1 MKIIYLLT
9 AVMALVPLRGNCQ
22 RPAQETPVE
31 VIDTLSGQFATKQQ
45 DLSWMDEK
53 VVVGKDT
60 VSIIIPQRNFGRYDR
75 GLYNF
80 LFIPKGQWALGLTAS
95 YGSFDAK
102 DVQML
107 SVIKDFDFKGTVYS
121 VKPSVA
127 YFWKN
132 NQSVGIKFNYTHS
145 DLNMPN
151 LSVDFDDD
159 LNFSIRDV
167 SYYSDTYAVALYYRN
182 YVGLGREKRFAIFND
197 VDLSFGGG
205 VSRFKRYYNDELRNT
220 QTDIFEAALNFS
232 PGVCIFVMD
241 YVSFN
246 VSFGVFGIKM
256 RSEKQRT
263 NEVEEGSRFT
273 SGANFK
279 FNIFNINFGIGIH
292 I

>member
-1 MKIIYLLT
+1 MKTIYLLT
-9 AVMALVPLRGNCQ
+9 AILALVPLRGNCRQ
-22 RPAQETPVE
+22 QIVEEPVE
-31 VIDTLSGQFATKQQ
+31 VIDTLSNQFATPRQ

-132 NQSVGIKFNYTHS
+132 NQSVGIKFNYTHG

-167 SYYSDTYAVALYYRN
+167 SYFSETYSVAVFYRN
-182 YVGLGREKRFAIFND
+182 YIGLGREKRFAIFND
-197 VDLSFGGG
+197 VDLSLGGG

-263 NEVEEGSRFT
+263 NDIEEGSRFT

>member
-1 MKIIYLLT
+1 MAIIPLKGKCQQKI
-9 AVMALVPLRGNCQ
+9 
-22 RPAQETPVE
+22 QETPIE
-31 VIDTLSGQFATKQQ
+31 VVDTLSGQFAANKQ

-53 VVVGKDT
+53 VVVGNDT

-102 DVQML
+102 DVQLL
-107 SVIKDFDFKGTVYS
+107 SVIKDFDFKGTIYS

-132 NQSVGIKFNYTHS
+132 NQSVGIKFNYTHG

-151 LSVDFDDD
+151 LSVDIDDD

-167 SYYSDTYAVALYYRN
+167 SYYSETYSAAVFYRN
-182 YVGLGREKRFAIFND
+182 YIGLGREKRFAIFND

-205 VSRFKRYYNDELRNT
+205 VSRFKRYYNNELRDT
-220 QTDIFEAALNFS
+220 KTDIFEVALNFS
-232 PGVCIFVMD
+232 PGVCVFVMD

-256 RSEKQRT
+256 RSEKQKT
-263 NEVEEGSRFT
+263 NDVEEGSRVT

-279 FNIFNINFGIGIH
+279 FNIFNINLGIGIH

>member
-9 AVMALVPLRGNCQ
+9 AVMALTPLRGNCQ
-22 RPAQETPVE
+22 RHAEENTVE

-80 LFIPKGQWALGLTAS
+80 LFIPKGQWAFGLTAS

-167 SYYSDTYAVALYYRN
+167 SYYSETYAIALYYRN

-205 VSRFKRYYNDELRNT
+205 ISRFKRYYNDELRNT

-263 NEVEEGSRFT
+263 NEVDEGSRFT

>member
-9 AVMALVPLRGNCQ
+9 AIMALIPFRAKCQ
-22 RPAQETPVE
+22 ENAPTATTDSISQPTAHAQR
-31 VIDTLSGQFATKQQ
+31 

-53 VVVGKDT
+53 VIVGKDT

-102 DVQML
+102 DVELL
-107 SVIKDFDFKGTVYS
+107 SVIKDFDFKGTIYS

-145 DLNMPN
+145 DLNMPH
-151 LSVDFDDD
+151 LAVDFDDD
-159 LNFSIRDV
+159 INFSIRDV
-167 SYYSDTYAVALYYRN
+167 SYYSETYSVALFYRN

-205 VSRFKRYYNDELRNT
+205 VSRFKRYYNNELRDT
-220 QTDIFEAALNFS
+220 KTDIFEAALNFS
-232 PGVCIFVMD
+232 PGVCVFVMD

-256 RSEKQRT
+256 RNEKQKT

-279 FNIFNINFGIGIH
+279 FNIFNINLGIGIH

>member
-1 MKIIYLLT
+1 ML
-9 AVMALVPLRGNCQ
+9 VALAGR
-22 RPAQETPVE
+22 AQQPVSDTPV
-31 VIDTLSGQFATKQQ
+31 VLDTVPDMFATPQQ
-45 DLSWMDEK
+45 DADFLDEK
-53 VVVGKDT
+53 VIVGRDT

-80 LFIPKGQWALGLTAS
+80 LFIPKGQWAFGLTAA
-95 YGSFDAK
+95 YGSFDSK
-102 DVQML
+102 DVQLL
-107 SVIKDFDFKGTVYS
+107 SVIKDFDFKGTIYS
-121 VKPSVA
+121 IKPSVA

-145 DLNMPN
+145 DLNLPN

-159 LNFSIRDV
+159 LNFSIKDV
-167 SYYSDTYAVALYYRN
+167 SYYSETYSVALFYRN
-182 YVGLGREKRFAIFND
+182 YVGLGREKRFAVFND

-205 VSRFKRYYNDELRNT
+205 SSRFKRYYGGELRDTHT
-220 QTDIFEAALNFS
+220 QIFEAALNFS
-232 PGVCIFVMD
+232 PGVCIFIMD

-246 VSFGVFGIKM
+246 VSFGVFGLQM
-256 RSEKQRT
+256 RKETQNT
-263 NEVEEGSRFT
+263 NDVEEGSRFT

>member
-9 AVMALVPLRGNCQ
+9 AVMALIPLRGNCQ
-22 RPAQETPVE
+22 RLAQETPVE

-167 SYYSDTYAVALYYRN
+167 SYYSETYAVALYYRN

>member
-1 MKIIYLLT
+1 MAILPLEGKCQQKIE
-9 AVMALVPLRGNCQ
+9 G
-22 RPAQETPVE
+22 TPVE
-31 VIDTLSGQFATKQQ
+31 VVDTLSGQFATQKQ

-132 NQSVGIKFNYTHS
+132 NQSVGIKFNYTHG

-167 SYYSDTYAVALYYRN
+167 SFFSETYSVAVFYRN
-182 YVGLGREKRFAIFND
+182 YIGLGREKRFAIFND
-197 VDLSFGGG
+197 VDLSLGGG

-263 NEVEEGSRFT
+263 NDVDEGSRFT

>member
-9 AVMALVPLRGNCQ
+9 AIMAVLPLRGKCQ
-22 RPAQETPVE
+22 QLESASVE
-31 VIDTLSGQFATKQQ
+31 VVDSVSDAFATKAQ

-145 DLNMPN
+145 DLNMPS

-159 LNFSIRDV
+159 IDFSIRDV
-167 SYYSDTYAVALYYRN
+167 SYYSDVYSVAVYYRN

-263 NEVEEGSRFT
+263 NDVEEGSRFT

>member
-1 MKIIYLLT
+1 
-9 AVMALVPLRGNCQ
+9 MALIPFRAKCQ
-22 RPAQETPVE
+22 ENAPTATADSISQPTAHAQR
-31 VIDTLSGQFATKQQ
+31 

-53 VVVGKDT
+53 VIVGKDT

-102 DVQML
+102 DVELL
-107 SVIKDFDFKGTVYS
+107 SVIKDFDFKGTIYS

-145 DLNMPN
+145 DLNMPH
-151 LSVDFDDD
+151 LAVDFDDD
-159 LNFSIRDV
+159 INFSIRDV
-167 SYYSDTYAVALYYRN
+167 SYYSETYSVALFYRN

-205 VSRFKRYYNDELRNT
+205 VSRFKRYYNNELRDT
-220 QTDIFEAALNFS
+220 KTDIFEAALNFS
-232 PGVCIFVMD
+232 PGVCVFVMD

-256 RSEKQRT
+256 RNEKQKT

-279 FNIFNINFGIGIH
+279 FNIFNINLGIGIH

>member
-1 MKIIYLLT
+1 MKIIYLL
-9 AVMALVPLRGNCQ
+9 AAIMALIPFRAKCQ
-22 RPAQETPVE
+22 ENAPIATTDSISQPAARAQR
-31 VIDTLSGQFATKQQ
+31 

-53 VVVGKDT
+53 VIVGKDT

-102 DVQML
+102 DVELL
-107 SVIKDFDFKGTVYS
+107 SVIKDFDFKGTIYS

-145 DLNMPN
+145 DLNMPH
-151 LSVDFDDD
+151 LAVDFDDD
-159 LNFSIRDV
+159 INFSIRDV
-167 SYYSDTYAVALYYRN
+167 SYYSETYSVALFYRN

-197 VDLSFGGG
+197 VDISFGGG
-205 VSRFKRYYNDELRNT
+205 VSRFKRYYNNELRDT
-220 QTDIFEAALNFS
+220 KTDIFEAALNFS
-232 PGVCIFVMD
+232 PGVCVFVMD

-256 RSEKQRT
+256 RNEKQKT
-263 NEVEEGSRFT
+263 NDVEEGSRFT

-279 FNIFNINFGIGIH
+279 FNIFNINLGIGIH

>member
-1 MKIIYLLT
+1 MAILPLEGKCQQKIE
-9 AVMALVPLRGNCQ
+9 G
-22 RPAQETPVE
+22 TPVE
-31 VIDTLSGQFATKQQ
+31 VVDTLSGQFATQKQ

-132 NQSVGIKFNYTHS
+132 NQSVGIKFNYTHG

-167 SYYSDTYAVALYYRN
+167 SFFSETYSVAVFYRN
-182 YVGLGREKRFAIFND
+182 YIGLGREKRFAIFND
-197 VDLSFGGG
+197 VDLSLGGG
-205 VSRFKRYYNDELRNT
+205 ISRFKRYYNDELRST

-263 NEVEEGSRFT
+263 NDVDEGSRFT